1 MVNLSYDD
9 CKYYFRMY
17 PRSMLKD
24 IRLLVAED
32 LVWFDPD
39 AQENVVYNLG
49 DMAWIITAMA
59 LVWIMIPGLGFFY
72 SGLLRRKNA
81 LSMIFLSVA
90 ILAVVSFQWFFWG
103 YSLAF
108 SETGSAYIGDLK
120 YFALKGVLEKP
131 SIGSARIPALLFCI
145 YQCMFA
151 AITYVITC

>member
-1 MVNLSYDD
+1 
-9 CKYYFRMY
+9 
-17 PRSMLKD
+17 
-24 IRLLVAED
+24 
-32 LVWFDPD
+32 
-39 AQENVVYNLG
+39 
-49 DMAWIITAMA
+49 MAWIITAMA